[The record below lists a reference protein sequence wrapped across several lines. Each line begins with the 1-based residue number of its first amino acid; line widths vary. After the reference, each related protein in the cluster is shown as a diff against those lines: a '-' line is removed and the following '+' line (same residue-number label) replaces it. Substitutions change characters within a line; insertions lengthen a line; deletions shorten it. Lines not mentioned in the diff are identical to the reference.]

1 MPKDSTNTSSNY
13 RAQKA
18 RNAAIVRLIEAHK
31 ADFDRIHREEKA
43 KHGVQD
49 RAAARE
55 QKERELYVSL
65 AAKYGAP
72 DAPPQTGAKASLK
85 PVANG

>member
-1 MPKDSTNTSSNY
+1 MSDTKNTTSNY

-18 RNAAIVRLIEAHK
+18 RNAAIVRLIEMHK
-31 ADFDRIHREEKA
+31 ADFDRIHREEKT

-55 QKERELYVSL
+55 QRERELLATL

-72 DAPPQTGAKASLK
+72 DTPPTTGGKAALK
-85 PVANG
+85 TVANG